1 MEPVSDAR
9 LYSHRYQV
17 THLIARGGMA
27 MVYRAQDLLLNR
39 AVALK
44 ILYPELSADPLFVER
59 FRREAQ
65 AAAKLSHPNIVPVFD
80 WGEDEGTY
88 FIVMELVEGRSLA
101 EVLRG
106 GNVLTASRTAQL
118 AAQVAAALNYA
129 HRNGVVHRDVKPGN
143 ILITADAQV
152 KVTDFGI
159 AQAMSSEDH
168 LAEEGS
174 VMGTATYFSPEQAG
188 GAALDGRSDIYSLGI
203 VMYEMLVG
211 RPPFLGDTPL
221 EVSTQHVHGTVTPLT
236 EMNSAIPRDLEA
248 IVMKALSKAPE
259 LRYPTADEL
268 RADLLRFV
276 DGQPVHAAG
285 AVGAFFGSDA
295 TQMVQAVTTGERT
308 QAVPILRGPRTDVKG
323 NAKTKTKTKVKV
335 KRQRRGP
342 GAGLIW
348 TVVVILIAA
357 AAVAG
362 YFAISSKKSLPNM
375 PTLSGQSVAAATAV
389 LKGDGIK
396 PANIVT
402 VKTYSKVGL
411 NNVIKT
417 SPIAGTKLTAT
428 TKITLTI
435 SKGVYV
441 PPVDVPSVTTLSLAE
456 AESALSQKGLTSLV
470 LAVTSSCPT
479 PAAPNI
485 VLCQSP
491 SAGTPVKPQSQV
503 ILYDLPPN
511 GSFSVP
517 SVSGDTPVAAGSL
530 LGRES
535 INVNAVQLTH
545 CSNTIA
551 QGLVYG
557 TNPGVG
563 SKVVANTSVKLIV
576 SSGGCPTVVPR
587 VINRLSTTAQTLL
600 KNAGFVVVENQAPAA
615 MCTSAKLSAV
625 VFQSVGPGLS
635 APHGSTITVE
645 YCASVGPTG
654 PTGVTGVTGTTGAT
668 GATGSTGA
676 TGVTGTTTTTIATGV
691 TGASGTA
698 G

>member
-106 GNVLTASRTAQL
+106 GSVLTPSRTAQL

-129 HRNGVVHRDVKPGN
+129 HRNGMVHRDVKPGN

-168 LAEEGS
+168 LAEAGS
-174 VMGTATYFSPEQAG
+174 VMGTATYFSPEQAE
-188 GAALDGRSDIYSLGI
+188 GAAVDGRSDVYALGV

-211 RPPFLGDTPL
+211 RPPFIGDTPL
-221 EVSTQHVHGTVTPLT
+221 EVSTQHVHGSVIPPT
-236 EMNSAIPRDLEA
+236 EINASVPRDLEA
-248 IVMKALSKAPE
+248 IVMKALSKSPE

-285 AVGAFFGSDA
+285 AAGAFFGIDS
-295 TQMVQAVTTGERT
+295 TQMVQTVTPGERT
-308 QAVPILRGPRTDVKG
+308 QVVPVLRGPRTDVK
-323 NAKTKTKTKVKV
+323 V
-335 KRQRRGP
+335 KRRRRRP

-348 TVVVILIAA
+348 TVVVIVIVAA
-357 AAVAG
+357 AAVG
-362 YFAISSKKSLPNM
+362 YFAFGMKKSLPNM
-375 PTLSGQSVAAATAV
+375 PSLAGKNLAAAIAV
-389 LKGDGIK
+389 LTQDGIK
-396 PANIVT
+396 TANIAST
-402 VKTYSKVGL
+402 KAYSSVAL
-411 NNVIKT
+411 NDVVSST
-417 SPIAGTKLTAT
+417 PVAGTKLTDT
-428 TKITLTI
+428 TKIKLVI
-435 SKGVYV
+435 SKGIYV
-441 PPVDVPSVTTLSLAE
+441 APVDVPYVIGESVAN
-456 AESALSQKGLTSLV
+456 AVAALGARNLTSSV
-470 LAVTSSCPT
+470 QNVTSSCST
-479 PAAPNI
+479 PAAPGV

-491 SAGTPVKPQSQV
+491 LQNKPVPPKSQV
-503 ILYDLPPN
+503 ILYVLPPN
-511 GSFSVP
+511 GAFDLP
-517 SVSGDTPVAAGSL
+517 LMAGDTTAEAGSKIGGL
-530 LGRES
+530 SLHY
-535 INVNAVQLTH
+535 NTVQLSH

-551 QGLVYG
+551 SGLVYG
-557 TNPGVG
+557 TNPAAQ
-563 SKVVANTSVKLIV
+563 SKVTVGESIKLII
-576 SSGGCPTVVPR
+576 STGGCPTYVPR
-587 VINRLSTTAQTLL
+587 VINRLATTAQKLL
-600 KNAGFVVVENQAPAA
+600 QNQGFVVVENAAPVA
-615 MCTSAKLSAV
+615 MCTTAQLNAV
-625 VFQSVGPGLS
+625 VFQSVGAGVS
-635 APHGSTITVE
+635 APYGSTITVE
-645 YCASVGPTG
+645 YCQSVGATG
-654 PTGVTGVTGTTGAT
+654 SPGTTGATGTTGSTGAT
-668 GATGSTGA
+668 GATGNRGH
-676 TGVTGTTTTTIATGV
+676 G
-691 TGASGTA
+691 
-698 G
+698 